1 MSVRI
6 LLVHSDARSFEIER
20 FGAAWEAAG
29 GDRTELVPVT
39 PSSARAW
46 EHEGVNPAGLL
57 LTGGPD
63 VEPWRYGQAPQAGVK
78 LHPDGSRDALDLELL
93 ARADDAGWPVLAVC
107 YGCQVLAV
115 ARGGSLIQDLP
126 AAGLLG
132 HAVYHPLDR
141 LAHPVE
147 MLRSY
152 CLAWMP
158 RRFEVN
164 SRHHQAIA
172 EPGRLQVAARA
183 PDGVIEAVED
193 RDGERFVVGVQ
204 WHPENL
210 LFEPHL
216 ELFRRFRAACRGGG

>member
-1 MSVRI
+1 MRI
-6 LLVHSDARSFEIER
+6 LLVHSDARPFEVER

-29 GDRTELVPVT
+29 GATTELVPVT
-39 PSSARAW
+39 PANADAW
-46 EHEGVNPAGLL
+46 IRNGVDPAGLL

-63 VEPWRYGQAPQAGVK
+63 VEPWRYGQAPQAGVE
-78 LHPDGSRDALDLELL
+78 LHPDGARDALDLELL
-93 ARADDAGWPVLAVC
+93 ARADEVGWPVLGIC

-126 AAGLLG
+126 AAGLDG
-132 HAVYHPLDR
+132 HALYRPLDR
-141 LAHPVE
+141 LAHAVE
-147 MLRSY
+147 LGEPSY
-152 CLAWMP
+152 LAWMP
-158 RRFEVN
+158 SRFQVN

-172 EPGRLQVAARA
+172 EPGRLHVVARA

-193 RDGERFVVGVQ
+193 HAAGRFVVGVQ

-216 ELFRRFRAACRGGG
+216 ELFRRFRAACGGGQ